1 MISFPSIGRYGRL
14 GNQLFQYAA
23 GRSLALHHNTDL
35 FINDPETSEWH
46 GQKCLLNNFNIN
58 VIYEQQ
64 PFFSTWSEPDA
75 FDIEQ
80 DFFSLPDNICINGF
94 FQSMFYFEKFERTIR
109 KELTPKILYN
119 KSIDE
124 LRSFSDKPIVSI
136 HVRRGDNIDGTDN
149 SQVELRNMYSSGGIY
164 ERYISKSIKMFGDVN
179 FMVFSGGKRGANN
192 NSEDIDWCKSFFK
205 GSNFFFSENNS
216 VVEDLSGIILCDH
229 NIISHVSSFGWWGAY
244 LNMNRNKIVVA
255 PKNYNPDIPH
265 YTHRYKFYPEDWK
278 LI

>member
-94 FQSMFYFEKFERTIR
+94 FRACFTLKSLKEQLEK
-109 KELTPKILYN
+109 N
-119 KSIDE
+119 
-124 LRSFSDKPIVSI
+124 
-136 HVRRGDNIDGTDN
+136 
-149 SQVELRNMYSSGGIY
+149 
-164 ERYISKSIKMFGDVN
+164 
-179 FMVFSGGKRGANN
+179 
-192 NSEDIDWCKSFFK
+192 
-205 GSNFFFSENNS
+205 
-216 VVEDLSGIILCDH
+216 
-229 NIISHVSSFGWWGAY
+229 
-244 LNMNRNKIVVA
+244 
-255 PKNYNPDIPH
+255 
-265 YTHRYKFYPEDWK
+265 
-278 LI
+278 